1 MENKFLW
8 PNNNGKK
15 QAIIQH
21 NMISGVEN
29 DTYRKINSSDNSSYF
44 YLIIDDFY
52 FCDVFLYFTSMLL

>member
-1 MENKFLW
+1 
-8 PNNNGKK
+8 
-15 QAIIQH
+15 
-21 NMISGVEN
+21 MISGVEN